1 MKTRAR
7 RATILAAVLT
17 SNCHR
22 ESAVGA
28 SCDVSSPLGGKPGD
42 AARLLR
48 HPVDDARALFKRN
61 HSYNVIISQREGRW
75 DIPFERDQFRTDD
88 VSGKPHF
95 ADPELM
101 NELAAVAS
109 DGGQSQPIN
118 VLAILPR
125 PGAADLG
132 SLVGK
137 PAEPRSPCY
146 QRPTIDLYIRAFN
159 RESLRLV
166 AMPLIHFGTRT

>member
-1 MKTRAR
+1 MTAGAR
-7 RATILAAVLT
+7 HATILAMLLA
-17 SNCHR
+17 SNCHS
-22 ESAVGA
+22 ESAAERACGV
-28 SCDVSSPLGGKPGD
+28 VSPLGGKSGD
-42 AARLLR
+42 PARLLR
-48 HPVDDARALFKRN
+48 HPVDDARVLFKRN

-109 DGGQSQPIN
+109 DGGRSQPIN

-125 PGAADLG
+125 PNAADLG
-132 SLVGK
+132 GLVGK
-137 PAEPRSPCY
+137 PADPRSDCY
-146 QRPTIDLYIRAFN
+146 QRPIIDLYIRAFN

-166 AMPLIHFGTRT
+166 EMQLIHSGTRT